1 MKTKNKHIT
10 TIIALALLLLSS
22 CSKEIIVSRHID
34 KQPDIYPEYKNAVLP
49 ANICPIHFTTEK
61 PVKDMNAIFESADV
75 RIEVPNT
82 DDQIAIS
89 EKDWNKL
96 REASSK
102 IRVRLQ
108 VMEGEQWVEY
118 APFTLEISKDSI
130 DPYMAYRLIEPGYEV
145 WNEMGIY
152 QRCLENFDEE
162 AIITNKMTGH
172 NCMNCHTFCNQ
183 DPDKMLFHMRKDY
196 GATYM
201 IDGDNIEA
209 LDTKTPDNISAF
221 VYPAWHPS
229 GDFVAFSTNETKQM
243 FHTTDRN
250 RIEVFDFKSDVIVYD
265 VKNNEVLSTPLLKRN
280 DKFET
285 FPTFSPDGKTLYFCR
300 ADSVQIPQQCD
311 SVRYNLC
318 AIAFDPVKKEFGD
331 SVYTVIDAAS
341 VGKSISFPRISPDG
355 KNIAYTVANY
365 GNFHVWHKEASLCV
379 GPTPGLNSSYS
390 LRDHMKVMMF
400 PVFTDDFVMKFVN
413 DKAKQGGG
421 YGGGLSWS
429 SNSKWL
435 IFSFRD
441 DGLYTRPYIAHIDKL
456 DKLFILPQDDARHYD
471 RLMKSFNLPEMIRGK
486 VKTSQFSIAQ
496 KAHEQ
501 NPKEVK

>member
-34 KQPDIYPEYKNAVLP
+34 KQPNIYPEYKNAVLP

-265 VKNNEVLSTPLLKRN
+265 VKNNEVLSTPLLKRS

-355 KNIAYTVANY
+355 KNIAYTVAGY

-379 GPTPGLNSSYS
+379 HKLPDYTTSHSFDEFGIAIEPLPHDPDL
-390 LRDHMKVMMF
+390 MKKLDMEY
-400 PVFTDDFVMKFVN
+400 N
-413 DKAKQGGG
+413 CSGGF
-421 YGGGLSWS
+421 GGGLSWS

-435 IFSFRD
+435 IYSRRI
-441 DGLYTRPYIAHIDKL
+441 DGLYTRPFIGHINHL
-456 DKLFILPQDDARHYD
+456 PGSFILPQDDARHYD
-471 RLMKSFNLPEMIRGK
+471 RLTKSFNLPEMIRGK
-486 VKTSQFSIAQ
+486 VKASQFSIAH